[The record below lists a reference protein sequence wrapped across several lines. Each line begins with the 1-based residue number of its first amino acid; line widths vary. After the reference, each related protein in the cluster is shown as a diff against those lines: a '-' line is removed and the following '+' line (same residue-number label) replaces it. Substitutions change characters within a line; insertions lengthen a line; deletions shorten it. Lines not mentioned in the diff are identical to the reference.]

1 MKPRIDKE
9 VIKEVRPEEIPEIK
23 RLALLL
29 RTASQADIASVSVMG
44 GGLTNRNF
52 KVELTNGQKVA
63 VRIAGEGT
71 QDYMNRPAE
80 KHNCGLMSSLGINA
94 EVYFFDTRTG
104 SQLSQFIEGDTL
116 HSEDFRTKDEIL
128 EKAAAIMRKYHD
140 SGFEFSDTFSPF
152 KEIQRYNKILSDSN
166 FTDRYDEGPDLA
178 EHIID
183 VMEAYAE
190 NPPKLVPCHNDPLPE
205 NFMYDGERLYLI
217 DWEYAGMNDRFFDL
231 AALID
236 ENELDDDAQRK
247 FLKYYFG
254 GDFTQEQEARVYV
267 ARFLVDAMWAIWSLV
282 QINSG
287 KDRAFYRAYGE
298 KRIKECMVYVSN
310 PNWSKYL
317 EIVTNSK
324 I

>member
-29 RTASQADIASVSVMG
+29 RTASQEDIASVSVMG

-63 VRIAGEGT
+63 VRIAGQGT
-71 QDYMNRPAE
+71 QEYLNRPAE
-80 KHNCGLMSSLGINA
+80 KHNAGLMSSLGINA

-104 SQLSQFIEGDTL
+104 SQLSQFIDGQTL
-116 HSEDFRTKDEIL
+116 HQEDFRTNAEIL
-128 EKAAAIMRKYHD
+128 AKSAAIMRKYHD

-152 KEIQRYNKILSDSN
+152 KEIQRYNKILLDNN
-166 FTDRYDEGPDLA
+166 FTDRYPEGA
-178 EHIID
+178 ELTEHVID
-183 VMEAYAE
+183 VMAAYAE

-231 AALID
+231 GALID
-236 ENELDDDAQRK
+236 ENELDEAAQKK
-247 FLKYYFG
+247 FLEHYFG
-254 GDFTQEQEARVYV
+254 GELTQEQEARVYV

-287 KDRAFYRAYGE
+287 KDRDFYRAYGE
-298 KRIKECMVYVSN
+298 KRVKDCVRSVNNPKWKEYLQIVS
-310 PNWSKYL
+310 
-317 EIVTNSK
+317 ESK